1 MTSRERFRET
11 MRYGRPDRVPYF
23 EEGIRDE
30 VLEVWRGQGMPPD
43 IDLANMFRFDRL
55 EEIETDLEPRP
66 TFRRWP
72 AARSELNAWRRRL
85 DPYDPRR
92 LPGGWHKRVR
102 AWQGRDH
109 VLMLRVHDGFFLTM
123 GVGDWAR
130 FAEVIYLL
138 HDDPQFV
145 REAMTIQG
153 EFAARLAER
162 VLREVEVDAA
172 LFSEPIGGNDRPL
185 LSPRMYEEFVLRSY
199 EPLLEVLRQYRV
211 ETLILRTYANARA
224 LLPSVLKWGVN
235 CLWACEVNVEA
246 MDYRDLRR
254 EFGRDLR
261 LIGGIDLDALR
272 QGKGAIRREIM
283 EKVVPLLA
291 DGGYVPLA
299 DGRVREDVPF
309 ENYVYYRQLLQEVT
323 PTSMRLRG

>member
-30 VLEVWRGQGMPPD
+30 VLDVWRRQGMPSD
-43 IDLANMFRFDRL
+43 TDLSHMFPFDRW
-55 EEIETDLEPRP
+55 EEIEVDLGPRP
-66 TFRRWP
+66 AFRRWP
-72 AARSELNAWRRRL
+72 TLRSQLDTWRRRL

-92 LPGGWHKRVR
+92 LPQGWRECVR

-138 HDDPQFV
+138 KDDPQFV
-145 REAMTIQG
+145 REVMAMRG
-153 EFAARLAER
+153 EFAARLAEC
-162 VLREVEVDAA
+162 VLREVEVDAVI
-172 LFSEPIGGNDRPL
+172 FSEPIGGNDRPL
-185 LSPRMYEEFVLRSY
+185 LSPRMYEEFVLSSY

-211 ETLILRTYANARA
+211 EIIILRTYANARV
-224 LLPSVLKWGVN
+224 LLPSVLRWGFN
-235 CLWACEVNVEA
+235 CLWACEVNTQA

-272 QGKGAIRREIM
+272 YGQEAVRREIA
-283 EKVVPLLA
+283 EKVPPLLA

-309 ENYVYYRQLLQEVT
+309 ENYVYYRQLLQEA
-323 PTSMRLRG
+323 TSMSTYR

>member
-1 MTSRERFRET
+1 MTGRERFLGT

-23 EEGIRDE
+23 EEGIRDG
-30 VLEVWRGQGMPPD
+30 VLEVWRGQGMPAD
-43 IDLANMFRFDRL
+43 TDLSDMFPFDRL

-66 TFRRWP
+66 AFRRWP
-72 AARSELNAWRRRL
+72 TTRSELDAWRRRL
-85 DPYDPRR
+85 DACDPRR
-92 LPGGWHKRVR
+92 LPGGWRERVR

-109 VLMLRVHDGFFLTM
+109 VLMLDVHDGFFETM
-123 GVGDWAR
+123 GVGDWSR

-145 REAMTIQG
+145 REAMAIQG
-153 EFAARLAER
+153 EFAAALAER

-199 EPLLEVLRQYRV
+199 APLLEVLRSYGV

-224 LLPSVLKWGVN
+224 LLPSVLKWGFN
-235 CLWACEVNVEA
+235 CLWACEVNLEA

-254 EFGRDLR
+254 EYGRDLR

-272 QGKGAIRREIM
+272 HGKGAIRREIT

-291 DGGYVPLA
+291 GGGYVPLA
-299 DGRVREDVPF
+299 DGRVRADVPF
-309 ENYVYYRQLLQEVT
+309 ENYVYYRELLQEVT
-323 PTSMRLRG
+323 SRST

>member
-30 VLEVWRGQGMPPD
+30 VLDVWRRQGMPSD
-43 IDLANMFRFDRL
+43 TDLSHMFPFDRW
-55 EEIETDLEPRP
+55 EEIEVDLGPRP
-66 TFRRWP
+66 AFRRWP
-72 AARSELNAWRRRL
+72 TLRSQLDTWRRRL

-92 LPGGWHKRVR
+92 LPQGWRECVR

-138 HDDPQFV
+138 KDDPQFV
-145 REAMTIQG
+145 REVMAMRG
-153 EFAARLAER
+153 EFAARLAEC
-162 VLREVEVDAA
+162 VLREVEVDAVI
-172 LFSEPIGGNDRPL
+172 FSEPIGGNDRPL
-185 LSPRMYEEFVLRSY
+185 LSPRMYEEFVLSSY

-211 ETLILRTYANARA
+211 EIIILRTYANARV
-224 LLPSVLKWGVN
+224 LLPSVLRRGFN
-235 CLWACEVNVEA
+235 CLWACEVNTQA

-272 QGKGAIRREIM
+272 YGQEAVRREIA
-283 EKVVPLLA
+283 EKVPPLLA

-309 ENYVYYRQLLQEVT
+309 ENYVYYRQLLQEA
-323 PTSMRLRG
+323 TSMSTYR

>member
-30 VLEVWRGQGMPPD
+30 VLDVWRRQGMPSD
-43 IDLANMFRFDRL
+43 TDLSHMFPFDRW
-55 EEIETDLEPRP
+55 EEIEVDLGPRP
-66 TFRRWP
+66 AFRRWP
-72 AARSELNAWRRRL
+72 TLRSQLDTWRRRL

-92 LPGGWHKRVR
+92 LPQGWRECVR

-138 HDDPQFV
+138 KDDPQFV
-145 REAMTIQG
+145 REVMAMRG
-153 EFAARLAER
+153 EFAARLAEC
-162 VLREVEVDAA
+162 VLREVEVDAVI
-172 LFSEPIGGNDRPL
+172 FSEPIGGNDRPL
-185 LSPRMYEEFVLRSY
+185 LSPRMYEEFVLSSY
-199 EPLLEVLRQYRV
+199 EPLLEVLRQYKV
-211 ETLILRTYANARA
+211 EIIILRTYANARV
-224 LLPSVLKWGVN
+224 LLPSVLRWGFN
-235 CLWACEVNVEA
+235 CLWACEVNTQA

-272 QGKGAIRREIM
+272 YGQEAVRREIA
-283 EKVVPLLA
+283 EKVPPLLA

-309 ENYVYYRQLLQEVT
+309 ENYVYYRQLLQEA
-323 PTSMRLRG
+323 TSMSTYR

>member
-1 MTSRERFRET
+1 
-11 MRYGRPDRVPYF
+11 
-23 EEGIRDE
+23 
-30 VLEVWRGQGMPPD
+30 MPPNA
-43 IDLANMFRFDRL
+43 DLARMFLFDRL

-66 TFRRWP
+66 AFRRWP
-72 AARSELNAWRRRL
+72 TTRSELDAWRRRL
-85 DPYDPRR
+85 DACDSRR
-92 LPGGWHKRVR
+92 LPQGWRKRVR
-102 AWQGRDH
+102 AWQGHDH
-109 VLMLRVHDGFFLTM
+109 VLMLRVHDGFFETM

-145 REAMTIQG
+145 REAMAIQG

-162 VLREVEVDAA
+162 VLHEVEVDAA

-185 LSPRMYEEFVLRSY
+185 LSPHMYEEFVLRSY
-199 EPLLEVLRQYRV
+199 EPLLEVLRQHRV
-211 ETLILRTYANARA
+211 ETIILRTYANARA
-224 LLPSVLKWGVN
+224 LLPSVLKWGFN
-235 CLWACEVNVEA
+235 CLWACEVNVQA

-299 DGRVREDVPF
+299 DGRVRVDVSF
-309 ENYVYYRQLLQEVT
+309 DNYVYYRGLLREVT
-323 PTSMRLRG
+323 AVST